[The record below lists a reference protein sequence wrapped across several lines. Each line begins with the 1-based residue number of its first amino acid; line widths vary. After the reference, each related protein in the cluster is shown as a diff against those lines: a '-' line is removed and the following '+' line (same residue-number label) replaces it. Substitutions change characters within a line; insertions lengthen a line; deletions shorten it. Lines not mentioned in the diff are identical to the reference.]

1 MSSLY
6 IKTARKIILCVT
18 VALVACSVLA
28 QNAFA
33 VNEWR
38 YTVRKGDTLSEITK
52 RELGMSWYS
61 TNIENEIRRLNPGI
75 NVNLISPTQTIW
87 LPEGRIRE
95 SRRLAEEAKAAAEAR
110 AKVKKQEIIEIE
122 EYKQKEIGEAKRR
135 KDLAENQIKMLEQNI
150 AELNLEKAQKIESVN
165 IIKAKSRE
173 TSQRITIGKQQI
185 EELNKVLEKTDE
197 KIEQKNKE
205 IQKLEQ
211 ELGGKSKEIERKE
224 HEIGELEQE
233 LTKIIGKTEM
243 DTKEIKILETRLT
256 GIFEDIESERQKQR
270 ELEIELNKTNKIL
283 LELRLRHEEQL
294 RI

>member
-1 MSSLY
+1 MSNLY
-6 IKTARKIILCVT
+6 IKTAKKIILCVT
-18 VALVACSVLA
+18 VTLVACSVLA

-33 VNEWR
+33 VNEWL
-38 YTVRKGDTLSEITK
+38 YTVRKGDTLSEITEI
-52 RELGMSWYS
+52 ELGMSWYS

-75 NVNLISPTQTIW
+75 NVNLIRPTQTIW

-122 EYKQKEIGEAKRR
+122 EYKQKEIGEANRR
-135 KDLAENQIKMLEQNI
+135 KDLAE
-150 AELNLEKAQKIESVN
+150 LNLEKVQKIESVN
-165 IIKAKSRE
+165 MIKAQSRE

-211 ELGGKSKEIERKE
+211 ELGEKSKEIERKE

-256 GIFEDIESERQKQR
+256 GIFEDIESEREKQR

-283 LELRLRHEEQL
+283 LKLRLRYEEQL

>member
-1 MSSLY
+1 MSNLY

-18 VALVACSVLA
+18 VTLVACSVLS

-33 VNEWR
+33 VNEWL

-75 NVNLISPTQTIW
+75 NVNLIRPTQTIW

-95 SRRLAEEAKAAAEAR
+95 SRRLAEEAKAAAEVK
-110 AKVKKQEIIEIE
+110 AKVKKQEIIEIK

-135 KDLAENQIKMLEQNI
+135 KDLAENQIKILEQNI
-150 AELNLEKAQKIESVN
+150 AELNLKKTQKIESVN
-165 IIKAKSRE
+165 MIKAQSRE
-173 TSQRITIGKQQI
+173 TGQRITIGKQQI

-211 ELGGKSKEIERKE
+211 ELGEKSKEIERKE

-283 LELRLRHEEQL
+283 SELRLRHEEQL

>member
-1 MSSLY
+1 MSNLY

-18 VALVACSVLA
+18 VTLVACSVLS
-28 QNAFA
+28 QDAFA
-33 VNEWR
+33 VNEWL

-52 RELGMSWYS
+52 RELGVSWYS

-95 SRRLAEEAKAAAEAR
+95 SRRLAEEAKAAAEAK
-110 AKVKKQEIIEIE
+110 AKVKKQERIEIE

-135 KDLAENQIKMLEQNI
+135 KDLAE
-150 AELNLEKAQKIESVN
+150 LNLEKTQKIESIN
-165 IIKAKSRE
+165 MIKAQSRE

-205 IQKLEQ
+205 IHKLEQ
-211 ELGGKSKEIERKE
+211 ELGEKSKEIERKE

-256 GIFEDIESERQKQR
+256 GIFEDIESGRQKQR

-283 LELRLRHEEQL
+283 SELRLRHEEQL

>member
-1 MSSLY
+1 MSNLY
-6 IKTARKIILCVT
+6 IKTAKKIILCVT
-18 VALVACSVLA
+18 VTLVACSVLA

-33 VNEWR
+33 VNEWL
-38 YTVRKGDTLSEITK
+38 YTVRKGDTLSEITE

-75 NVNLISPTQTIW
+75 NVNLIRPTQTIW

-122 EYKQKEIGEAKRR
+122 EYKQKEIGEANRR
-135 KDLAENQIKMLEQNI
+135 KDLAE
-150 AELNLEKAQKIESVN
+150 LNLEKVQKIESVN
-165 IIKAKSRE
+165 MIKAQSRE

-211 ELGGKSKEIERKE
+211 ELGEKSKEIERKE

-233 LTKIIGKTEM
+233 LTKIIVKTEM

-256 GIFEDIESERQKQR
+256 GIFEDIESEREKQR

-283 LELRLRHEEQL
+283 LKLRLRYEEQL